1 MYWRKVFCYTYSK
14 FVPRII
20 HAIKRNEVMKP
31 TDKTNHTISFAD
43 VRTFRF
49 ISGCSPKMIAFDYN
63 TIPLIHKYEDSSRF
77 KQSLMN
83 FNFNHTG
90 AIENIPVVNLT
101 NERERYMHLIEQTF
115 EM

>member
-1 MYWRKVFCYTYSK
+1 MLFYS
-14 FVPRII
+14 V
-20 HAIKRNEVMKP
+20 V
-31 TDKTNHTISFAD
+31 AD
-43 VRTFRF
+43 
-49 ISGCSPKMIAFDYN
+49 
-63 TIPLIHKYEDSSRF
+63 YEDSSSFR
-77 KQSLMN
+77 QSLMN